1 LINPDKEY
9 FMSGLV
15 EDHEISELI
24 KFNISDT
31 LSVTTI
37 DSQLIKII
45 KKKSFRGTPIFIIE
59 LIESLLAQKFIQFPS
74 QQLITTSDLDD
85 MDKTDNW
92 STFVIP
98 IRFEKILGN
107 IIDCL
112 TVKEIMILKY
122 ASVIGNIFDLSTL
135 NRINPFNNL
144 SLIDTYGLLSK
155 FEVRIKC
162 FNQTLSL

>member
-1 LINPDKEY
+1 
-9 FMSGLV
+9 MSGLV

-37 DSQLIKII
+37 DSELIKII

-59 LIESLLAQKFIQFPS
+59 LIESLLAQKFIQFPY
-74 QQLITTSDLDD
+74 QQLITTSDLND
-85 MDKTDNW
+85 MDKTGNW

-112 TVKEIMILKY
+112 TVKEIIILKY